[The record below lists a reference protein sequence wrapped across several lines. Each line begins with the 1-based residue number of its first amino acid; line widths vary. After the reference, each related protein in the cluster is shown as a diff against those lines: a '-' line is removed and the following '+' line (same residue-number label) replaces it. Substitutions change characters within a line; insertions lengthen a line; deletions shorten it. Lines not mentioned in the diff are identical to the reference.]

1 MTEETE
7 QQPAATPKPKSKKA
21 ATLRVCVWCGTPFV
35 PANKRGPAPKYC
47 KGGCRVR
54 AHEERV
60 RQREITTINE
70 RHEQQLHRI
79 FDSLGKTTSA
89 KARKAAEEPVEESA
103 AEQAG
108 PGEQIQGQEELT
120 W

>member
-1 MTEETE
+1 MTEETTRAE
-7 QQPAATPKPKSKKA
+7 QPADPPKRKPKPKRA

-47 KGGCRVR
+47 KPGCRVR

-60 RQREITTINE
+60 RQRELAAIHG
-70 RHEQQLHRI
+70 RHEKQLDRI
-79 FDSLGKTTSA
+79 FGAFGKAGAA
-89 KARKAAEEPVEESA
+89 KARKAAEEAE

-108 PGEQIQGQEELT
+108 PGPQIRGQEELT

>member
-1 MTEETE
+1 MTEASG
-7 QQPAATPKPKSKKA
+7 QVPQPADRPKPKKKG

-60 RQREITTINE
+60 RQRELAAIHT
-70 RHEQQLHRI
+70 RHEQQLGRI
-79 FDSLGKTTSA
+79 FGSLGKTTAA
-89 KARKAAEEPVEESA
+89 KARKAVEEA
-103 AEQAG
+103 KAEQAG
-108 PGEQIQGQEELT
+108 PGPQIRGQEELT
-120 W
+120 R